1 MLILCYDASR
11 NGGQHVTQLTAEQKS
26 ILDDMLRQRTES
38 LRKADADEVQ
48 NISDLVAKGILDPGK
63 LRGTKTPGE
72 IEAEALR
79 QILVSTQLHDQ
90 KEDDLMIVSAD
101 GTKVTAR
108 AIRVW
113 ASFFSTPGVKQ

>member
-1 MLILCYDASR
+1 
-11 NGGQHVTQLTAEQKS
+11 VTQLTAEQKS

-108 AIRVW
+108 AIWVW